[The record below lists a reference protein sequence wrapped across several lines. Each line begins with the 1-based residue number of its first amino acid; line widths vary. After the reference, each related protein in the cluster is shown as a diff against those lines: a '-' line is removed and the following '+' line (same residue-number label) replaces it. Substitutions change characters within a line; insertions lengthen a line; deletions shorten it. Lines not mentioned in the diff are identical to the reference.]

1 MSVCMLMCV
10 YFFEDL
16 FILRGESLHS
26 QVGGGVEGEGEAD
39 FLAVLNNPHLSIR
52 GAPKRMQR
60 LLPSQDP
67 ESLPKI
73 AKRKNQPPACPKQAG
88 VQAWF
93 LETKQDK
100 QEGI

>member
-39 FLAVLNNPHLSIR
+39 FLLNVELYQGLIP
-52 GAPKRMQR
+52 GP
-60 LLPSQDP
+60 
-67 ESLPKI
+67 
-73 AKRKNQPPACPKQAG
+73 
-88 VQAWF
+88 
-93 LETKQDK
+93 
-100 QEGI
+100 